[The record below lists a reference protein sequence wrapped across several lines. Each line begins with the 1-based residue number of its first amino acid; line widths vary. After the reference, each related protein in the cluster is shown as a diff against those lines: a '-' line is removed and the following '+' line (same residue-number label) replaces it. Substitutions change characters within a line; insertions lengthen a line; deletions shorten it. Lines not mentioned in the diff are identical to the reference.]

1 MHHLAVELNLICH
14 LLLFLLT
21 VEEIDLLAQTEEG
34 VLYQLD
40 LVRGQLP
47 VGMRIIVFG
56 HLLRLIS
63 RLQRIALLQ
72 HIFESLNNSNY
83 KYIKCL

>member
-1 MHHLAVELNLICH
+1 MHLLAVELNLVCH

-47 VGMRIIVFG
+47 VGMRVIVFG
-56 HLLRLIS
+56 HLLRMIS

-72 HIFESLNNSNY
+72 HIFQSLNNSNY